1 MFGMKRSVAYFCAL
15 CAATAVTLPAE
26 TFAILHTFDGK
37 DGSGP
42 TAALI
47 QASDGDFY
55 GSTSEGGSA
64 GFGTIFKITP
74 PGRLT
79 TLYSFCPESGCLD
92 GEIPQGLIQAIDGD
106 FYGTTLE
113 GGAGNVGTI
122 FKITPSGALTT
133 LYSFCSQSNCTD
145 GGNPTGTLVQAAD
158 GEFYGTTGRYG
169 DNHAGTVFK
178 FNSINGTLTTLHS
191 FNVTDGQYPNGLV
204 RASDGT
210 FYGTTQ
216 QGGIACN
223 EVIDGCGTVFR
234 VTLSGAVTT
243 LYSFCAGTGC
253 TDGYT
258 PAAGLIQG
266 FNGDLYGT
274 TLFGGGADSAGTVF
288 KITRN
293 GVLTT
298 IATFDGT
305 DGATPDGTLIQSSQG
320 NFYGTTEQGGA
331 SAAGTIFEITPAGM
345 LTTLYSFCPEGG
357 ACTDGESPET
367 GLLQSTNGD
376 FYGDAAGGGSNGS
389 GTIFRLSLGLQPFI
403 ETQTAAGKVG
413 AEIGILGNDLNAVTS
428 VTFNGTPA
436 SFEVTSS
443 SFLVAEVPE
452 GATSGKVQAVFPT
465 GTVSSNAPFRVL
477 P

>member
-1 MFGMKRSVAYFCAL
+1 MKVSLAYFYVL

-26 TFAILHTFDGK
+26 TFAILHTFDGT

-42 TAALI
+42 EAALI

-55 GSTSEGGSA
+55 GSTSNGGSA
-64 GFGTIFKITP
+64 RLGTIFRITP

-79 TLYSFCPESGCLD
+79 TLYSFCPQSGCLD
-92 GEIPQGLIQAIDGD
+92 GEIPQGLIQATDGD
-106 FYGTTLE
+106 FYGTTYE
-113 GGAGNVGTI
+113 GGAESVGTI
-122 FKITPSGALTT
+122 FKITQSGALTT

-169 DNHAGTVFK
+169 ENHSGTVFK
-178 FNSINGTLTTLHS
+178 FSSANGTLTILHS
-191 FNVTDGQYPNGLV
+191 FNGTDGQYPNGLV
-204 RASDGT
+204 RASDGL
-210 FYGTTQ
+210 FYGTTL
-216 QGGIACN
+216 QGGSACS
-223 EVIDGCGTVFR
+223 EAPEGCGTIFS
-234 VTLSGAVTT
+234 VTLSGALTT
-243 LYSFCAGTGC
+243 LYSFCARTGC
-253 TDGYT
+253 ADGYS
-258 PAAGLIQG
+258 PSAGLIQG
-266 FNGDLYGT
+266 SDADLYGT
-274 TLFGGGADSAGTVF
+274 TYFGGGADSSGTVF
-288 KITRN
+288 KIAAN

-298 IATFDGT
+298 IRAFDGT
-305 DGATPDGTLIQSSQG
+305 DGASPDGTLIQGVNG
-320 NFYGTTEQGGA
+320 NFYGTTAQGGA
-331 SAAGTIFEITPAGM
+331 KAFGTIFEITPAGI
-345 LTTLYSFCPEGG
+345 LTTLYNFCPEGG
-357 ACTDGESPET
+357 ACTDGESPQT

-376 FYGDAAGGGSNGS
+376 LYGEAAGGGSNGD
-389 GTIFRLSLGLQPFI
+389 GTIFRLSLGLKPFI
-403 ETQTAAGKVG
+403 ETQTDAGKVG
-413 AEIGILGNDLNAVTS
+413 AEIGILGNDLNAVTG